1 MLQLQL
7 FVLFS
12 FLMICGAGRAGVVV
26 VAVRDAVVRAEA
38 ADAMP
43 MCAVWQSNR

>member
-12 FLMICGAGRAGVVV
+12 FLMFCGAGRAGVVV
-26 VAVRDAVVRAEA
+26 AARDAVVRAGA

-43 MCAVWQSNR
+43 TCAGSQSNR